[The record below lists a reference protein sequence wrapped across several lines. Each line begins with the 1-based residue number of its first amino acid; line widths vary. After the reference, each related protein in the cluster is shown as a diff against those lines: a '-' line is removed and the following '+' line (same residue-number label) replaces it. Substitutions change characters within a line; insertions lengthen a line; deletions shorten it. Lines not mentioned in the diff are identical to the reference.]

1 VEIIGE
7 AVYKL
12 TKKFRETHS
21 DIEWDAIEGMRHI
34 LVHGYYSIKP
44 SQLWRTIVEDIP
56 LLQPKI
62 ALLLEKYTD

>member
-1 VEIIGE
+1 MREPIRDKERLEHISKAIQIIISR
-7 AVYKL
+7 KD
-12 TKKFRETHS
+12 F
-21 DIEWDAIEGMRHI
+21 
-34 LVHGYYSIKP
+34 YYSIKP